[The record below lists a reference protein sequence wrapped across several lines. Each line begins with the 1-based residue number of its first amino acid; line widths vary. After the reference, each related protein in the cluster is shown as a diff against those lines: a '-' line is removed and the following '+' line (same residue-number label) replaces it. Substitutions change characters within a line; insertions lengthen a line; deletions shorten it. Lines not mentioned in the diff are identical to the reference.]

1 MSAVRVSI
9 GEQSA
14 EFAPETTFA
23 EVVEKLAPAFKK
35 SALGIEVEKVSYDLS
50 RKISEVLAETQGKSG
65 DAPQQVTARPLTFED
80 EAGKEIFW
88 HSSAHVLAQ
97 ALKRLY
103 PQIQLEDGPVVKN
116 GPGFFFYDV
125 LLEEKINEEAF
136 EKIEAEIQKV
146 IRENHAV
153 RRTVLDRKDAIAKF
167 KAMGE
172 HLKVGIIEKLP
183 ENEEIR
189 VYEQGEF
196 ADLCRGPHV
205 PSTGKLGVFKL
216 TTVAGAYL
224 GGNAENQML
233 QRIYAVSFPDKK
245 LMAEHFRRVEEAKKR
260 DHRRLGAELELFTTS
275 EDIGPGLILWLPR
288 GNIIKDELENWA
300 KETEARNGYQRVTT
314 PIVTKEKLFYTSEHL
329 PHYMDSMFPPM
340 QMDNENYYIKP
351 MNCPFH
357 HTIFGHRPRSYRELP
372 LRMAEYGTCHRYEDS
387 GALFGLMRVRA
398 MQMNDAHIYCTEEQ
412 AVEEFKAVI
421 RLHEYYY
428 KALDIKDYYMVL
440 SLRNPSNKKYHGEEA
455 MWAKAEALT
464 RQAMEESGVQYIV
477 ENDGAAFYGPKMDF
491 QIRSS
496 IGREFTSST
505 CQLDLFMPM
514 KFDLKYVDKDGT
526 LKRPVCIHR
535 SPLGTHERFIGFLI
549 EHFAGAFPLWLAPEQ
564 VRILPVNEAH
574 MEYAGKLQQA
584 LRDAGIRVHIELPE
598 ESLGK
603 RIRNAEKLKVP
614 YMLVIGDK
622 EVSAGMIN
630 ARNYFTGE
638 QREYSLQD
646 FMELVKG
653 EIRSK
658 RITEIAKPAPAA
670 KQNA

>member
-1 MSAVRVSI
+1 MVVVKI
-9 GEQSA
+9 GDQSG
-14 EFAPETTFA
+14 EFSPETTFT
-23 EVVEKLAPAFKK
+23 EVVEKLAPSQRKA
-35 SALGIEVEKVSYDLS
+35 ALGIEVEKVSYDLS
-50 RKISEVLAETQGKSG
+50 RPVSVIAANSI
-65 DAPQQVTARPLTFED
+65 TAKVLTFAD
-80 EAGKEIFW
+80 EAGKEMFW

-97 ALKRLY
+97 ALKRVY
-103 PQIQLEDGPVVKN
+103 PHIQLEDGPVVKN

-153 RRTVLDRKDAIAKF
+153 KRNVMTRADAVAKF

-172 HLKVGIIEKLP
+172 DLKVGIIQRLP
-183 ENEEIR
+183 ENDEIR
-189 VYEQGEF
+189 IYEQGEF

-216 TTVAGAYL
+216 TTVAGAYI
-224 GGNAENQML
+224 GGKSENQML
-233 QRIYAVSFPDKK
+233 QRIYAVSFPDKNLLK
-245 LMAEHFRRVEEAKKR
+245 EHFRLLEEAKKR
-260 DHRRLGAELELFTTS
+260 DHRKLGGELELFAT
-275 EDIGPGLILWLPR
+275 EDKIGPGLILWLPR

-300 KETEARNGYQRVTT
+300 KVTEAKNGYQRVTT
-314 PIVTKEKLFYTSEHL
+314 PVVTKEDLFYQSEHL
-329 PHYMDSMFPPM
+329 PHYMDHMFPPM
-340 QMDNENYYIKP
+340 QMDNQNYYIKP

-372 LRMAEYGTCHRYEDS
+372 LRMAEYGTCHRFEDS
-387 GALFGLMRVRA
+387 GALMGLMRVRA
-398 MQMNDAHIYCTEEQ
+398 MQMNDAHIYCSEEQ

-421 RLHEYYY
+421 KLHEYYY
-428 KALDIKDYYMVL
+428 KTLHITDYHMVL
-440 SLRNPSNKKYHGEEA
+440 SLRNPNNKKYHGEDA
-455 MWAKAEALT
+455 MWDKAEALT

-491 QIRSS
+491 QIKSS

-514 KFDLKYVDKDGT
+514 KFDLKYIDKDGQM
-526 LKRPVCIHR
+526 KRPVCIHR

-549 EHFAGAFPLWLAPEQ
+549 EHFAGAFPIWLAPEQ
-564 VRILPVNEAH
+564 VRILPVNAAH
-574 MEYAGKLQQA
+574 MDYGTKLA
-584 LRDAGIRVHIELPE
+584 AELREAGIRAHLEEPE

-603 RIRNAEKLKVP
+603 RIRTAEKLKVP

-622 EVSAGMIN
+622 EVGGGIIN

-638 QREYSLQD
+638 QKEFARAE
-646 FMELVKG
+646 FMALVQE
-653 EIRSK
+653 EIRTK
-658 RITEIAKPAPAA
+658 KITERIEKSGDSKGA
-670 KQNA
+670 

>member
-1 MSAVRVSI
+1 MAVRIAI
-9 GEQSA
+9 GDNTA
-14 EFAPETTFA
+14 EFQEEQTMDA
-23 EVVEKLAPAFKK
+23 VVAALAPAFHKT
-35 SALGIEVEKVSYDLS
+35 ALAIEVEKTSYDLS
-50 RKISEVLAETQGKSG
+50 RTVGEISQELKARGLAATPIHAK
-65 DAPQQVTARPLTFED
+65 VLTFED

-125 LLEEKINEEAF
+125 LLEEKINEQAF
-136 EKIEAEIQKV
+136 EKIEAEIQKIV
-146 IRENHAV
+146 RENLPV
-153 RRTVLDRKDAIAKF
+153 RRVVMERSAAVEKF
-167 KAMGE
+167 RAMGE

-183 ENEEIR
+183 PDAEIR

-216 TTVAGAYL
+216 TSVAGAYL
-224 GGNAENQML
+224 GGDANNPML

-245 LMAEHFRRVEEAKKR
+245 LLNEYFRRVEETKKR
-260 DHRRLGAELELFTTS
+260 DHRRLGTDLELFTTS

-288 GNIIKDELENWA
+288 GNIIKEELENWA
-300 KETEARNGYQRVTT
+300 KETEARHGYQRVTT
-314 PIVTKEKLFYTSEHL
+314 PVVTKEKLFYTSEHL
-329 PHYMDSMFPPM
+329 PHYRDSMFPPM

-357 HTIFGHRPRSYRELP
+357 HTIFAHRPRSYRELP
-372 LRMAEYGTCHRYEDS
+372 LRLAEYGLCHRYEDS

-428 KALDIKDYYMVL
+428 KALNITEYYMVL
-440 SLRNPSNKKYHGEEA
+440 SLRNPANKKYHGDEA

-464 RQAMEESGVQYIV
+464 RQAMEESGVEYIV

-496 IGREFTSST
+496 IGREFTAST

-549 EHFAGAFPLWLAPEQ
+549 EHFAGAFPTWLAPEQ
-564 VRILPVNEAH
+564 VRILPVNEGH
-574 MEYAGKLQQA
+574 MAYAQKLRA
-584 LRDAGIRVHIELPE
+584 IFIEHKIRVNIEPPE
-598 ESLGK
+598 ETLGK
-603 RIRNAEKLKVP
+603 RIRTAEKLKIP
-614 YMLVIGDK
+614 YMLVVGDR
-622 EVSAGMIN
+622 EVAAERIN
-630 ARNYFTGE
+630 ARNYFTGT
-638 QREYSLQD
+638 QQEYAIEEFLRLI
-646 FMELVKG
+646 EE
-653 EIRSK
+653 EIRTK
-658 RITEIAKPAPAA
+658 KIIELQ
-670 KQNA
+670 KQKT

>member
-1 MSAVRVSI
+1 MAVRIAI
-9 GEQSA
+9 GDNTA
-14 EFAPETTFA
+14 EFQEEQTMDA
-23 EVVEKLAPAFKK
+23 VVAALAPPLHKT
-35 SALGIEVEKVSYDLS
+35 ALAIEVEKTSYDLS
-50 RKISEVLAETQGKSG
+50 RTVGEISQELKARGLAATPIHAK
-65 DAPQQVTARPLTFED
+65 VLTFED

-125 LLEEKINEEAF
+125 LLEEKINEQAF
-136 EKIEAEIQKV
+136 EKIEAEIQKIV
-146 IRENHAV
+146 RENLPV
-153 RRTVLDRKDAIAKF
+153 RRVVMERSAAVQKF
-167 KAMGE
+167 RAMGE

-183 ENEEIR
+183 PDAEIR

-216 TTVAGAYL
+216 TSVAGAYL
-224 GGNAENQML
+224 GGDANNPML

-245 LMAEHFRRVEEAKKR
+245 LLNEYFRRVEETKKR
-260 DHRRLGAELELFTTS
+260 DHRRLGTDLELFTTS

-288 GNIIKDELENWA
+288 GNIIKEELENWA
-300 KETEARNGYQRVTT
+300 KETEARHGYQRVTT
-314 PIVTKEKLFYTSEHL
+314 PVVTKEKLFYTSEHL
-329 PHYMDSMFPPM
+329 PHYRDSMFPPM

-357 HTIFGHRPRSYRELP
+357 HTIFAHRPRSYRELP
-372 LRMAEYGTCHRYEDS
+372 LRLAEYGLCHRYEDS

-428 KALDIKDYYMVL
+428 KALNITEYYMVL
-440 SLRNPSNKKYHGEEA
+440 SLRNPANKKYHGDEA

-464 RQAMEESGVQYIV
+464 RQAMEESGVEYIV

-496 IGREFTSST
+496 IGREFTAST

-549 EHFAGAFPLWLAPEQ
+549 EHFAGAFPTWLAPEQ
-564 VRILPVNEAH
+564 VRILPVNEGH
-574 MEYAGKLQQA
+574 MAYAQKLRA
-584 LRDAGIRVHIELPE
+584 IFIEHKIRVNIEPPE
-598 ESLGK
+598 ETLGK
-603 RIRNAEKLKVP
+603 RIRTAEKLKIP
-614 YMLVIGDK
+614 YMLVVGDR
-622 EVSAGMIN
+622 EVAAERIN
-630 ARNYFTGE
+630 ARNYFTGT
-638 QREYSLQD
+638 QQEYAIEEFLRLI
-646 FMELVKG
+646 EE
-653 EIRSK
+653 EIRTK
-658 RITEIAKPAPAA
+658 KIIELQ
-670 KQNA
+670 KQKT

>member
-1 MSAVRVSI
+1 MSAIKVTI
-9 GEQSA
+9 GDSVG
-14 EFAPETTFA
+14 EFQAETTFA
-23 EVVEKLAPAFKK
+23 EVVEKLAPSFRKT
-35 SALGIEVEKVSYDLS
+35 ALGVEVEKVSFDLS
-50 RKISEVLAETQGKSG
+50 RTIAEVLKTLRSQMANVPE
-65 DAPQQVTARPLTFED
+65 QVTARPLTFED

-103 PQIQLEDGPVVKN
+103 PHIQLEDGPVVKN

-125 LLEEKINEEAF
+125 LLEDKITEESF

-146 IRENHAV
+146 IRENHPVKRLVMERTDAV
-153 RRTVLDRKDAIAKF
+153 AKF
-167 KAMGE
+167 KAMNE

-183 ENEEIR
+183 ADREISI
-189 VYEQGEF
+189 YEQGEF

-224 GGNAENQML
+224 GGRAENQML

-245 LMAEHFRRVEEAKKR
+245 LLAEHFRRVEEAKKR
-260 DHRRLGAELELFTTS
+260 DHRKLGGELELFTTS

-300 KETEARNGYQRVTT
+300 KETEAKNGYQRVTT
-314 PIVTKEKLFYTSEHL
+314 PVVTKENLFYTSEHL
-329 PHYMDSMFPPM
+329 PHYMESMFPPM

-387 GALFGLMRVRA
+387 GALMGLMRVRA

-421 RLHEYYY
+421 KLHEYYY
-428 KALDIKDYYMVL
+428 NALNITDYHMVL
-440 SLRNPSNKKYHGEEA
+440 SLRNPANKKYHGDVE
-455 MWAKAEALT
+455 MWDKAEALT

-491 QIRSS
+491 QIKSS

-526 LKRPVCIHR
+526 FKRPVCIHR

-549 EHFAGAFPLWLAPEQ
+549 EHFAGAFPVWLAPEQ
-564 VRILPVNEAH
+564 VRILPVSGAH
-574 MEYAGKLQQA
+574 MEYGTKLA
-584 LRDAGIRVHIELPE
+584 AELKDAGIRVHVEEPE
-598 ESLGK
+598 DSLGK
-603 RIRNAEKLKVP
+603 RIRTAEKLKVP
-614 YMLVIGDK
+614 YMLVVGDK
-622 EVSAGMIN
+622 EVSGGLIN

-638 QREYSLQD
+638 QKEYSREEFFGTVQ
-646 FMELVKG
+646 E
-653 EIRSK
+653 EIRTK
-658 RITEIAKPAPAA
+658 KIREIVKKA
-670 KQNA
+670 